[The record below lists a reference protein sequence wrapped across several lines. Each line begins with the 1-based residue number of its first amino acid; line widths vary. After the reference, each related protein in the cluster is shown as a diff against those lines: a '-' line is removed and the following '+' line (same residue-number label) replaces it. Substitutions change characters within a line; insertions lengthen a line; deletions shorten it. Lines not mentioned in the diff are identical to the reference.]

1 MVECC
6 DQREDNFFSYDYNPD
21 VIGPSGTV
29 SLTVRNGCG
38 PFTWASDNGDFT
50 FDDGAETAARDNL
63 IYAAADAGNELANIT
78 VTDVCSNIVG
88 GVLYCRTGIVA
99 GVKFSRGSDIYWD
112 DITLTSDTDGA
123 TIKYT
128 TDGSNPTLGSDTYSS
143 TITITEDTRIK
154 AFAYKIGLT
163 KSGISNKFFSFSG
176 LIIYISNSTM
186 YTERWYDY
194 SSTNLCEMIDTS
206 TTIRIENE
214 DVYLASGVT
223 KCGLLFYQEIHR
235 NRNLCVLFES
245 IITTGLIFQGAILRL
260 YTNGSASYRELSF
273 RLYGND
279 VANAVIPSSY
289 DDFFNKT
296 LTTDYSTIDWADSYT
311 SDESFDFDVTDSVK
325 EIIARGDWA
334 SENDLQILC
343 TNVSGSSL
351 SFHSSS
357 YYLEELRPK
366 LLTYWS

>member
-6 DQREDNFFSYDYNPD
+6 DQPEDNFFSYDYNPD

-50 FDDGAETAARDNL
+50 FDDGVETAARDNL
-63 IYAAADAGNELANIT
+63 IYAAADAGNESANIT

-88 GVLYCRTGIVA
+88 GMLYCRTGIVA
-99 GVKFSRGSDIYWD
+99 GIKFSRSGD

-163 KSGISNKFFSFSG
+163 NSGISNKFFRHSG
-176 LIIYISNSTM
+176 LVTYRSNSTM
-186 YTERWYDY
+186 YAERWYDY
-194 SSTNLCEMIDTS
+194 SSTNLCEMIVVGS
-206 TTIRIENE
+206 TQLQNQDLTYI
-214 DVYLASGVT
+214 SGT
-223 KCGLLFYQEIHR
+223 TRCGLLFYGNVHKHK
-235 NRNLCVLFES
+235 NFCVLFES
-245 IITTGLIFQGAILRL
+245 IITTGLIFQGATLRL
-260 YTNGSASYRELSF
+260 YVQGSANYRELSF
-273 RLYGND
+273 KLYGND
-279 VANAVIPSSY
+279 VASAVIPSSY
-289 DDFFNKT
+289 NDFFSKV
-296 LTTDYSTIDWADSYT
+296 LTTDFSTIEWADNYT
-311 SDESFDFDVTDSVK
+311 SDESFDFDVSDAVE
-325 EIIARGDWA
+325 EIISRGDWV
-334 SENDLQILC
+334 SGNDLQILC
-343 TNVSGSSL
+343 IDVSGNGL
-351 SFHSSS
+351 SFAGSFSAEQ
-357 YYLEELRPK
+357 YRPQ